1 MLGLVLI
8 GVYVLEHIKPAWD
21 INIKGNFD
29 ERACL
34 FDVFS
39 ELNQRLIFLMIAEVK
54 PVYSNSI

>member
-1 MLGLVLI
+1 MI